1 MRLLYLMSAI
11 VIMTACGKK
20 PKPQESFIEHISSP
34 ARQESI
40 FNNLIT
46 VTSNGVSQSILKD
59 SLSFLILPIYASCPA
74 CRKKTIDSIIKHQ
87 DDLMNGRVIIISVKG
102 GKKTISS
109 FFREEGSEVPEI
121 NSRLF
126 LDSTNQAFQ
135 YDLYDTN
142 PVIYYCYNQKAYK
155 KIVAVPAT
163 VKEDL
168 REFFSGH
175 RKKVK
180 NKSV

>member
-1 MRLLYLMSAI
+1 MKLIYILAFIVLMSA
-11 VIMTACGKK
+11 CERKNK
-20 PKPQESFIEHISSP
+20 QLESAIEHITSP
-34 ARQESI
+34 GRQDSL
-40 FNNLIT
+40 FNSLVT
-46 VTSNGVSQSILKD
+46 VTNNGVPANKLKD

-87 DDLMNGRVIIISVKG
+87 DDLMNGRLIIISVKG
-102 GKKTISS
+102 GRKTISG
-109 FFREEGSEVPEI
+109 FFREEGSEIPEI
-121 NSRLF
+121 NNRLF

-135 YDLYDTN
+135 YDLYDKN
-142 PVIYYCYNQKAYK
+142 PVIYYCYNQKVYK
-155 KIVAVPAT
+155 KIIAIPAT

-175 RKKVK
+175 RKKMK